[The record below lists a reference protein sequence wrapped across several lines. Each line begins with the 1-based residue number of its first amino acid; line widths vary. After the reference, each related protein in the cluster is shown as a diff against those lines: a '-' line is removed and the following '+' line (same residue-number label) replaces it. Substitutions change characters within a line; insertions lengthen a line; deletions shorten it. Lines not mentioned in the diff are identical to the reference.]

1 MANTPNKS
9 KDAPKDETLVTAP
22 VLPGEDPNAELDP
35 EGAAPFRVEVE
46 RPGDELEAPVAERG
60 RAVDV
65 ADLAAA
71 AAADHSPANRVIEY
85 FFTIDHDKRS
95 FV

>member
-35 EGAAPFRVEVE
+35 EVAARA
-46 RPGDELEAPVAERG
+46 LAQVAENERLE
-60 RAVDV
+60 REAAYDD
-65 ADLAAA
+65 ADT
-71 AAADHSPANRVIEY
+71 DTGE
-85 FFTIDHDKRS
+85 
-95 FV
+95 